1 MSTGRSPP
9 ATLQAVIEPAH
20 KRVKIESDMKVEDN
34 EPVLLGG
41 IDSSLIARLPRSAL
55 IDIITQA
62 LPTSTALKAIVL
74 DKLETEQLLVDEK
87 AEEAWLDEDATDL
100 ESLSG
105 EEVESSQQ
113 SVGPDDSGPLAGLS
127 VLARLIM
134 EIMNSAPAPE
144 GGMPWKEFEGIW
156 PEVMGSVKDAIE
168 ECKARNML
176 VALDDK
182 GDFVVSTMPQD
193 STLLDQ

>member
-20 KRVKIESDMKVEDN
+20 KRVKIEADMKVEDN

-113 SVGPDDSGPLAGLS
+113 SIGPDDSGPLAGLS